1 MVRIKRPIYI
11 RMERHLPNKATS
23 YLFYLHENSCLQEMS
38 ENSLCVT
45 QGTLACNKE
54 ILQDFFV
61 VVVVVIRLFNSDE
74 LVKV

>member
-1 MVRIKRPIYI
+1 MK
-11 RMERHLPNKATS
+11 
-23 YLFYLHENSCLQEMS
+23 MS